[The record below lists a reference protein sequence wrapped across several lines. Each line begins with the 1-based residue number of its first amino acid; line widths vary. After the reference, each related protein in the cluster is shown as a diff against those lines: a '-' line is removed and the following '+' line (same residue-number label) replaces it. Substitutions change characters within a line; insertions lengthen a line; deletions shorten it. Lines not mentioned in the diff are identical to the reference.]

1 MNRDE
6 KMKKEKRNLRILGV
20 ILMILGYGLAFA
32 GMASESPFTIL
43 AMIIA
48 FVGIIMILGAVQ
60 TIETIL
66 IIKMMSISLHYLM
79 KLFHKYIIHI

>member
-6 KMKKEKRNLRILGV
+6 KFKKEKRNLRIFGV

-48 FVGIIMILGAVQ
+48 FVGIIMILR
-60 TIETIL
+60 
-66 IIKMMSISLHYLM
+66 SFLHQKYKGM
-79 KLFHKYIIHI
+79 NQDHKE